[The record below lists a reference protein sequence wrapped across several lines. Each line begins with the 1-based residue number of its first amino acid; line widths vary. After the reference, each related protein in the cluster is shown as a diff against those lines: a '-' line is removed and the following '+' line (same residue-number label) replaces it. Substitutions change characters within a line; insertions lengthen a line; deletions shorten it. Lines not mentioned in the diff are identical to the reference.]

1 VGCPQKNRKEMFFTL
16 KTIEHKLENVINK
29 LGKEFEKDD
38 CRNMTLLY
46 EIEGIKKAIKVV
58 QKEGS
63 KELTELDKWAT
74 TEMLRRD

>member
-1 VGCPQKNRKEMFFTL
+1 MFFTL
-16 KTIEHKLENVINK
+16 KTIEHELGNVITK

>member
-1 VGCPQKNRKEMFFTL
+1 MFFTL
-16 KTIEHKLENVINK
+16 KNIEHKLENVINK

-46 EIEGIKKAIKVV
+46 EIEGIKKAIKIV
-58 QKEGS
+58 QKESS

>member
-1 VGCPQKNRKEMFFTL
+1 MFFTL
-16 KTIEHKLENVINK
+16 KNIEHKLENVINK